1 MVQRSLPPTG
11 PYVTVVSPP
20 QIFVRPTH
28 VGDLCILL
36 ESDDAEENNALLQR
50 QEALRSQHGGRVI
63 NAVHL
68 TCQRFE
74 IPPGG
79 SLRQMKRYLTE
90 ELAGTP
96 PFRLMADG
104 LEQIDSVFGGMY
116 VLKWRSNPSPELRN
130 LINKVRTG
138 LERSGM
144 LPLYAVGFIP
154 ELVTALESVKPYDM
168 SKFDLS
174 IFPHPLF
181 TASKLRVTRIW
192 GPDNFESL
200 GEIVWER

>member
-1 MVQRSLPPTG
+1 MVQRHLPPTG

-20 QIFVRPTH
+20 QIFLRPTH

-36 ESDDAEENNALLQR
+36 ESEQPAENEALLQR

-63 NAVHL
+63 HAVHL

-79 SLRQMKRYLTE
+79 SLRQMKHYLTAA
-90 ELAGTP
+90 LDGTP
-96 PFRLMADG
+96 PFLLMADG
-104 LEQIDSVFGGMY
+104 MEQIDSVFGGMY
-116 VLKWRSNPSPELRN
+116 VLKWRSNPSPELRS
-130 LINKVRTG
+130 LINKVRLG
-138 LERSGM
+138 LEQSGM
-144 LPLYAVGFIP
+144 LPLYAISFIP

-168 SKFDLS
+168 SKFDLN

-181 TASKLRVTRIW
+181 TASRLRVTRIW

-200 GEIVWER
+200 GEIVWQK